1 MIRAIRSELL
11 KLRTTNT
18 WWLMGIG
25 VALCTGLALALNLT
39 QAHFELADNT
49 KDLEGI
55 ENDKDRQ
62 QYVAEEQAS
71 YLQAHTAAGLA
82 KIAANVY
89 TSGQLFGAMLVMVMA
104 AILVTN
110 EFHHQTATTTF
121 LGIPQRTKVIISK
134 FVAGIA
140 YGAIGWVITT
150 FISIVAGWF
159 FFKSEDVS
167 NSLGEWDA
175 IQSVLLNLAVYAL
188 WAVIGCG
195 LGVLLRSQIAA
206 VVTGTAV
213 YLVGIAGGSIVFA
226 LIHAYLI
233 KEDWVQTAEVILPAA
248 ASMVMV
254 TPGGEAFPNAPAQW
268 VGAAVLIGYGL
279 VAGIIGTLITRKRD
293 IS

>member
-1 MIRAIRSELL
+1 LIRAIRSELL

-25 VALCTGLALALNLT
+25 IALFTGLALAFNLT
-39 QAHFELADNT
+39 QAHFDLADNS
-49 KDLEGI
+49 KDFDMI
-55 ENDKDRQ
+55 ENEEERQ
-62 QYVAEEQAS
+62 RYVAEERAN
-71 YLQAHTAAGLA
+71 YAEARTAAGLA
-82 KIAANVY
+82 KIAASVF
-89 TSGQLFGAMLVMVMA
+89 TSGQLFGVMLVMVMA

-121 LGIPQRTKVIISK
+121 LGIPQRTKVIVAK

-140 YGAIGWVITT
+140 YGGIAWVVTT
-150 FISIVAGWF
+150 SLSVVAGVI
-159 FFKSEDVS
+159 FFKSEHVS
-167 NSLGEWDA
+167 NSLAEWDTL
-175 IQSVLLNLAVYAL
+175 QSMLLNLAVYAL

-195 LGVLLRSQIAA
+195 LGVLFRSQIAA
-206 VVTGTAV
+206 IVTGTAV
-213 YLVGIAGGSIVFA
+213 YLVGLAGGSIVFA

-233 KEDWVQTAEVILPAA
+233 KEDWVQTAEVILPAV

-254 TPGGEAFPNAPAQW
+254 TPGGEAFLNAPAQW

-279 VAGIIGTLITRKRD
+279 IAGIIGTLITRRRD